1 MSGHQFPLR
10 WQRSSF
16 CSTGG
21 CVEVA
26 RESRSVHVRDTHDP
40 EGARLVVPID
50 AWREFI
56 DRIKRGDLDH

>member
-1 MSGHQFPLR
+1 MSEHGSSLR

-16 CSTGG
+16 CSSGG

-40 EGARLVVPID
+40 EGTHLVVPVE
-50 AWREFI
+50 AWRDFI
-56 DRIKRGDLDH
+56 NRIKRGDLDH